1 MSIVEEHLHFTLCVK
16 EITGSCHLT
25 ERTFYFQEST
35 FLALATQKAT
45 VCNTCFSIN
54 AASASH

>member
-1 MSIVEEHLHFTLCVK
+1 MSTVEKHLHFTLCVK

-35 FLALATQKAT
+35 FLALAAQKAI

-54 AASASH
+54 AAQTC

>member
-1 MSIVEEHLHFTLCVK
+1 MSIVEEHLPFTLCVK

-35 FLALATQKAT
+35 FLALAT
-45 VCNTCFSIN
+45 
-54 AASASH
+54 